1 MPALVGALLLNKE
14 GTVAEKFPIDEFD
27 RVSVPG
33 GRHRQ
38 PRTTAVRLKSFL
50 GYTVLSV
57 AIGGL
62 GIGVLS
68 ATSLTAEISG
78 STGVAQANNHDLDR
92 YNASGLGVTV
102 LDASNRPDLATGV
115 ANKLAAKGWNVL
127 TAANL
132 VVPADPNA
140 PAVPVGQPTPV
151 PTLDKTVVYVSQQ
164 QLASTAKQ
172 VLDSV
177 GNYEV
182 KVAATYPDP
191 ITLVLGND
199 FKPTNG

>member
-1 MPALVGALLLNKE
+1 
-14 GTVAEKFPIDEFD
+14 VAEKFPIDEFD

-50 GYTVLSV
+50 GYAVLSV

-102 LDASNRPDLATGV
+102 LDASNRNDLATAV